1 MFKTALQSFLA
12 KSAGVSTSASKSSS
26 QASAVKLTQA
36 SAKAKADASLEA
48 AERIM
53 KMSLMKSKR
62 DVKDAAST
70 ETHTLS
76 NAVCVMMFFEQFGV
90 CVMLFLSNAV
100 CVMMFLS
107 NAVFVMM
114 MF

>member
-1 MFKTALQSFLA
+1 M
-12 KSAGVSTSASKSSS
+12 STSASKSSS
-26 QASAVKLTQA
+26 QSSAVKLTQA

-76 NAVCVMMFFEQFGV
+76 NAVCDDDDVFEQCGV
-90 CVMLFLSNAV
+90 CEKLHFSKDFLV
-100 CVMMFLS
+100 FCFLPTR
-107 NAVFVMM
+107 
-114 MF
+114 